1 MKIYEYQAKQLF
13 ESYGIT
19 VPKGAVARSP
29 EEAIQSSTAI
39 GAFPLVVKAQIHA
52 GGRGKAGG
60 IKIIDNV
67 EDMSKAAS
75 LLLNRRL
82 VTPQTGPEGRPVNA
96 LLIEETVKAKREY
109 YVSVTIDRKRACAVL
124 LASTE
129 GGMDIEQV
137 AREMPEKLHSE
148 LVDAGVGLRPFQV
161 SRLCYALALDGI
173 TTKQMSA
180 ITTGMYRLLMEKD
193 CSDVEINPLALSK
206 EGKLVALDA
215 KINFDDNALFRH
227 PDVLSL
233 RDPSQDD
240 PLEVEASRY
249 NLNYIKLRG
258 NVGCMVNGAGLAM
271 ATMDLIKLIGA
282 EPANFLD
289 VGGGATKEMVKE
301 GLRILISDRDVKVVF
316 INIFGGILRCDILA
330 NGVTEAA
337 RELHMKAPVV
347 IRLEGTNVETGR
359 KILAESGLTFSPAA
373 NMKEAA
379 EKVAALLRAAG

>member
-1 MKIYEYQAKQLF
+1 MKIYEYQAKRLF
-13 ESYGIT
+13 ETYGIAI
-19 VPKGAVARSP
+19 PRGAVARSP
-29 EEAIQSSTAI
+29 EEAIQGSTAI

-67 EDMSKAAS
+67 ERMGEAAS
-75 LLLNRRL
+75 LLLNKRF

-96 LLIEETVKAKREY
+96 LLIEEALKIKREY
-109 YVSVTIDRKRACAVL
+109 YVGVTIDRKRACAVL

-137 AREMPEKLHSE
+137 AHEMPEKLHSE
-148 LVDAGVGLRPFQV
+148 PVDPGVGLRPFQV
-161 SRLCYALALDGI
+161 SRLCYALGLDGI
-173 TTKQMSA
+173 ATKQMRA
-180 ITTGMYRLLMEKD
+180 IIAGMCRLLVEKD
-193 CSDVEINPLALSK
+193 CSDVEINPLVLSE

-215 KINFDDNALFRH
+215 KMNFDDNALFRH
-227 PDVLSL
+227 PDVSLL

-301 GLRILISDRDVKVVF
+301 GLRIVISDRDVKVVF
-316 INIFGGILRCDILA
+316 INIFGGILRCDVFA
-330 NGVTEAA
+330 KGVTEAA
-337 RELHMKAPVV
+337 RELDIKAPVV
-347 IRLEGTNVETGR
+347 IRLEGTNVEIGR
-359 KILAESGLTFSPAA
+359 QILAGSGLAFSPAA
-373 NMKEAA
+373 SMKEAA
-379 EKVAALLRAAG
+379 EMISALLKRD